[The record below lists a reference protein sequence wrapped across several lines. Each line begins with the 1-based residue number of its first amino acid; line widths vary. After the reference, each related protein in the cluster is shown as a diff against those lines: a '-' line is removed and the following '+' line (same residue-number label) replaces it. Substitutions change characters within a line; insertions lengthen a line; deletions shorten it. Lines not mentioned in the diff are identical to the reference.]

1 MFYLLSLKLRDSPCV
16 LLAVTEVEGFSVC
29 STCCH

>member
-1 MFYLLSLKLRDSPCV
+1 MFYMLCLKLRDSPFV
-16 LLAVTEVEGFSVC
+16 LLVVTEVEGLSVC